1 MTLFITSIDFDE
13 GSLRFFSSPVCAN
26 APAWVS
32 SADLRAHFTLGFDCP
47 TRTHVLFG
55 GESVALLSFAQA
67 IDAVA
72 TSDLPRFARA
82 AAQALRAQVFM
93 TGSPYLDL
101 IDGMFAELAAFPAVR
116 PLAPEPARS
125 VAIAIISAALA
136 PAGD

>member
-1 MTLFITSIDFDE
+1 MTLFITSVDFDE
-13 GSLRFFSSPVCAN
+13 GSLRFFSSPVCAD

-47 TRTHVLFG
+47 IGTHVLFG
-55 GESVALLSFAQA
+55 GEHVALLSFAQT
-67 IDAVA
+67 IDVIA
-72 TSDLPRFARA
+72 TSDLPRLAWA
-82 AAQALRAQVFM
+82 AAQALREQVLM
-93 TGSPYLDL
+93 TRHSYLDL

>member
-13 GSLRFFSSPVCAN
+13 GSLRFFSSPVCAD

-32 SADLRAHFTLGFDCP
+32 RADLRAHFTLGFDYP
-47 TRTHVLFG
+47 ATTHVLFG

-67 IDAVA
+67 IDSLAI
-72 TSDLPRFARA
+72 SGLPRFARA
-82 AAQALRAQVFM
+82 AAQALRAQESM
-93 TGSPYLDL
+93 TGCVCVGAV
-101 IDGMFAELAAFPAVR
+101 DGLLTELAAFPAVR

-136 PAGD
+136 LAGD